1 MSDEVMTAVNVLAMA
16 LGAEAWDRVC
26 ATCNSNEMSSENPDD
41 IRHFGTCTDPNV
53 VTLYRLKNLEG
64 VKP

>member
-1 MSDEVMTAVNVLAMA
+1 
-16 LGAEAWDRVC
+16 
-26 ATCNSNEMSSENPDD
+26 MSSENPDD